1 MRLGCITFPRP
12 VSYPIRF
19 LTRLARP
26 LTLNIVRTF
35 SRDYGYRFDISGYF
49 PRAIRTLCLICVGV
63 FLLQTFSRLFFHAEG
78 WYFWIYYFGLAPR
91 TVVHGVD
98 GIPIPAVWQPV
109 TYLFLHSGILHILF
123 NLLYLAMFGADLEHM
138 WGSKKFYTYFFLC
151 GIGAGLTDLIVR
163 TALDPHMRG
172 LATVPTIGASGAIYG
187 VLLAAA
193 VIMPHRQVWMFPLP
207 VTISM
212 RLFVIV
218 MGAIEFFLT
227 IGATGDGVSH
237 VCHLGGML
245 AGYLYLR
252 RGTHLYNFRNY
263 FSDWKR
269 KRLRKKFEV
278 YVREHRDKP
287 PSRPDNWVN

>member
-1 MRLGCITFPRP
+1 MPRE
-12 VSYPIRF
+12 
-19 LTRLARP
+19 
-26 LTLNIVRTF
+26 TLRRGFTPQRWNAYTSSIVGTF
-35 SRDYGYRFDISGYF
+35 SRGFGYRFDLSGYF
-49 PRAIRTLCLICVGV
+49 PKAIKTICLICVGV
-63 FLLQTFSRLFFHAEG
+63 FLLQALSRLFWPQDGA
-78 WYFWIYYFGLAPR
+78 YFWSHYFGLSP
-91 TVVHGVD
+91 HGVFI
-98 GIPIPAVWQPV
+98 GVNVFSLPIPAVWQPF
-109 TYLFLHSGILHILF
+109 TYIFLHANILHILF

-163 TALDPHMRG
+163 TAIDPHMQR
-172 LATVPTIGASGAIYG
+172 LALVPTIGASGAIYG

-212 RLFVIV
+212 RLFVVV

-263 FSDWKR
+263 FTDWKR
-269 KRLRKKFEV
+269 RRLRRRFEV